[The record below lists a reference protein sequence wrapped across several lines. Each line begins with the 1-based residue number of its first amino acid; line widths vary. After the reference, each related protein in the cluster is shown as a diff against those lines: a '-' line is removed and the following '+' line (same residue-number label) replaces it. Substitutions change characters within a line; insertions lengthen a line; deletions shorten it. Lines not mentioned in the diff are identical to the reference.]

1 MTMQKW
7 FDLRD
12 RISGAKLKLGRING
26 NIFLFVVGISRNSVR
41 WSQAIEKLGF
51 QASPNAK
58 FLIRMVAPEERI
70 KLSWIR
76 EVWPDAVNAMMT
88 PEQFSLKTSSGKGQ
102 AGEGESEEDR
112 RIQAEINN
120 ARRLGRNADGDE
132 VYEGG
137 AGRFVVRKD
146 RVIVPETRN
155 VLTWMFLRAS
165 GEARSDEAL
174 AMCADGF
181 VRSMDMGEVQHSEEF
196 IRFVQAIT
204 GQAKPSQEAIDEAHA
219 AVDAAVIRHLARRH
233 DTSQDAFGD
242 AGRLYEYLP
251 PYLGSPRG
259 KGAMPIPLSVIAQR
273 LLGDTSDQVVL
284 VPNAYDGAAFAFL
297 PPQSR
302 VRAYRGGKD
311 LSAYSRLEGSREVEW
326 LDEFNPSREVGVD
339 NIFFNAD
346 PALGPDG
353 ARKDYRDALSALRSL
368 KPGGRA
374 VLVLAGDDPLHPG
387 RLSAQSTNFLATLG
401 GRYHIEEVFEVAA
414 ALTQRVGTDST
425 LRVIALAN
433 ARPGGLPEVIPV
445 VHSWDEVKARVDEA
459 IVRAQVREAESEG
472 VDVEAVAN
480 ENVHQSPYLAFSRVS
495 EARTMVPRNL
505 QAPLQAALSDLEGLY
520 GPIDDFVAAEL
531 GFGENTLGD
540 RLSAEQVDALGLI
553 LARMKTGRGAILADE
568 TGIGKGRTL
577 AALAT
582 WANKNGKPV
591 VFITDRAN
599 LFSDLARDLR
609 DIGEWG
615 RFRALITNTDGQIID
630 AVGDGGV
637 LAEGESAESMRRIL
651 GENISLQDLD
661 RNIVFTTYSQIAAEG
676 SEKAVWIKNQLKDAL
691 LVIDEAH
698 LAAGSDSNV
707 AAQITEMSHMADAVV
722 YSSAT
727 WAKTPKNL
735 HIYARAFPETV
746 NISSLTKTMK
756 SGGESFAEVFSGMLA
771 RDGALIRREHD
782 LSKLEFVIE
791 IDKANAERNNQVAD
805 RISEVMG
812 QIAYVG
818 GNLDRMMFQLSQLSL
833 DTLREAREARGEALK
848 VSIFRSGFGT
858 GSMLYQVQRRMN
870 AALNVDNA
878 VRLAKEHMALGH
890 KPVIVFED
898 TGESFINA
906 AIEAQT
912 TQDASGRT
920 VLPEMIAAPT
930 VKDLMRKI
938 LDDLAHIR
946 VAQVDER
953 ILDDGVILEGGAS
966 GQPGDAAEATEADE
980 VVIQEVLSATE
991 VQPPGGADGAT
1002 AAEPRAGEP
1011 EGEDDEE
1018 EVRVLR
1024 KRAKRVKVRYAR
1036 VHFAEVAGIPED
1048 RKKSIREGLDEIAKL
1063 IEQLPDLDINIP
1075 DAITNRLSAE
1085 GLRVGEISGRKYG
1098 LRAVEGVA
1106 GQCQI
1111 YRRPKKKSF
1120 VNATVRAYN
1129 GGDLDV
1135 VLINRSGATGISL
1148 HASPRFADR
1157 RRRVLI
1163 EMQIPE
1169 DPTNRIQLYGRVNR
1183 FDQESFPIIACASTG
1198 IFGEVRQLML
1208 QNKKLY
1214 AMSANVRSSRE
1225 NFAEIKDVPDLLTPI
1240 GREVCEQFLRDNPA
1254 MASRMGVDLKK
1265 LEEGVIDPANM
1276 LTQRVSLLRVR
1287 EQKLVYEQIQAL
1299 FDDAVMRAEL
1309 AGESPLRAKELDI
1322 RARTVEERVLFG
1334 VDIPGLA
1341 SAFDGP
1347 VFARKLKFEETLS
1360 PASWKDAR
1368 KMIKASREKLLESGR
1383 AVRVEDP
1390 TYPPDQ
1396 EDMPSISIQTLVNTT
1411 VTHLNALAITALAAT
1426 TFRSV
1431 EEAMSADGSNPV
1443 KRAMARKLWIEEKLD
1458 KLIPGRRISLPHPAD
1473 DRFQRQ
1479 AIVVGLIPP
1488 PERKESQL
1496 AQWKVRTLAPGETNT
1511 VDYTLSSLLER
1522 SLTTSQQAG
1531 GTQGHPVWTASAQ
1544 VVLGSDLM
1552 ADEGCEATRYM
1563 RMQFDNA
1570 PRGKRTRHAAVL
1582 TGNMYLASEFASD
1595 AKLGVGVIYTDE
1607 RGLRHRGVLLK
1618 REFSVD
1624 SLRFMPVRLWNRQM
1638 ISKLFAVMAEGQV
1651 ERNMNGAYRV
1661 YTSFRAAYRTEPG
1674 PDNLIFDGQNIVMS
1688 TDKGSFRRVLT
1699 MLRAIQ
1705 KVIREEAYPGQK
1717 PPKAAD
1723 DPDYVRITDASKKSR
1738 RGEGVGVFALDCS
1751 TPGKLERAVRML
1763 MEGPGLQVYVANPR
1777 SSLGQLAS
1785 TIMRE
1790 FFYRR
1795 AAERAGAD
1803 EEKLR
1808 EAIEEYERRMNAEL
1822 NGVEGMA
1829 ELIGTEAPQEE
1840 EIYGATR
1847 VDLPP
1852 EEGSLVDTEPESIPP
1867 DAEVPE
1873 AQERPE
1879 EDSNREARNRMA
1891 A

>member
-26 NIFLFVVGISRNSVR
+26 NIFLFVVGISRNSAR

-51 QASPNAK
+51 QASPNQK
-58 FLIRMVAPEERI
+58 FLIRLVAPDERI

-76 EVWPDAVNAMMT
+76 QVWPDAVNAMMT
-88 PEQFSLKTSSGKGQ
+88 PEQFSLKTSTGKGQ
-102 AGEGESEEDR
+102 ADGAESEEDR
-112 RIQAEINN
+112 RIQAELNN

-137 AGRFVVRKD
+137 AGRFVLRKG

-155 VLTWMFLRAS
+155 VLPWMFLRAS
-165 GEARSDEAL
+165 GEARSAEAL

-181 VRSMDMGEVQHSEEF
+181 VRSMDIGEVQHSEEF

-204 GQAKPSQEAIDEAHA
+204 EEERPSQGAIDEAHA
-219 AVDAAVIRHLARRH
+219 AIDAAVVRHLTRRY

-242 AGRLYEYLP
+242 AVRLYEYLP

-273 LLGDTSDQVVL
+273 LLGDTSERVVL
-284 VPNAYDGAAFAFL
+284 FPNAYDGAGFAFL
-297 PPQSR
+297 PPQTR
-302 VRAYRGGKD
+302 VRAYRGEKD

-326 LDEFNPSREVGVD
+326 MDEFHPAREVGVD

-346 PALGPDG
+346 PVAAEDG
-353 ARKDYRDALSALRSL
+353 TRKDYRDALSALRSL

-374 VLVLAGDDPLHPG
+374 VLVLAGDDPRHPG
-387 RLSAQSTNFLATLG
+387 QLSAQSTNFLSALAN
-401 GRYHIEEVFEVAA
+401 RYHVEEIFEVAA
-414 ALTQRVGTDST
+414 TLTQRVGTDST
-425 LRVIALAN
+425 LRVIALSN
-433 ARPGGLPEVIPV
+433 TRPAPLPQTIPV

-459 IVRAQVREAESEG
+459 IVRAELREAESEG

-480 ENVHQSPYLAFSRVS
+480 ENVYQSPYLAFSRVS
-495 EARTMVPRNL
+495 EARTMVPKNL
-505 QAPLQAALSDLEGLY
+505 QAPLQAALSDLESAY

-553 LARMKTGRGAILADE
+553 LARFKTGRGAILADE

-577 AALAT
+577 ASLAT
-582 WANKNGKPV
+582 WANKNGKSV

-615 RFRALITNTDGQIID
+615 RFRPLITNTDGQIID
-630 AVGDGGV
+630 TVGDGGV
-637 LAEGESAESMRRIL
+637 LAEGEPAESMRLIL
-651 GENISLQDLD
+651 ENNSSLRDLD
-661 RNIVFTTYSQIAAEG
+661 RNIIFTTYSQIASEG

-691 LVIDEAH
+691 LIIDEAH

-707 AAQITEMSHMADAVV
+707 AAQISEMSQMADAVI

-735 HIYARAFPETV
+735 HVYARAFPETV

-756 SGGESFAEVFSGMLA
+756 TGGESFAEVFSGMLA

-791 IDKANAERNNQVAD
+791 VDKANEERNNQVAD
-805 RISEVMG
+805 RVSEVMG
-812 QIAYVG
+812 QIAFVSG
-818 GNLDRMMFQLSQLSL
+818 SIDRMMFQLSQASL
-833 DTLREAREARGEALK
+833 DILREARDAHRQNMQ
-848 VSIFRSGFGT
+848 VSIFRSGFGS

-878 VRLAKEHMALGH
+878 VRLAKEHLAAGH

-912 TQDASGRT
+912 VRDASGRA

-946 VAQVDER
+946 VARVDRRVVE
-953 ILDDGVILEGGAS
+953 DDVLIEAEQPEQGQGGDEAAADEVLVQDLIPHPGAS
-966 GQPGDAAEATEADE
+966 GREERSADP
-980 VVIQEVLSATE
+980 A
-991 VQPPGGADGAT
+991 GAVEGAN
-1002 AAEPRAGEP
+1002 
-1011 EGEDDEE
+1011 DDEE
-1018 EVRVLR
+1018 EEVHVLR
-1024 KRAKRVKVRYAR
+1024 KRSKRVKVRFERQHYSQ
-1036 VHFAEVAGIPED
+1036 VLDIPEE
-1048 RKKSIREGLDEIAKL
+1048 RKKSIREGLEEIAKL
-1063 IEQLPDLDINIP
+1063 IDQLPDLDINIP
-1075 DAITNRLSAE
+1075 DAITNRLAAE
-1085 GLRVGEISGRKYG
+1085 GFRVGEISGRKYG
-1098 LRAVEGVA
+1098 LRAVEGVS
-1106 GQCQI
+1106 GQYQI

-1120 VNATVRAYN
+1120 VNATVRAFN
-1129 GGDLDV
+1129 AGDLDV
-1135 VLINRSGATGISL
+1135 ALINRSGATGISL

-1198 IFGEVRQLML
+1198 IYGEVRQLML

-1225 NFAEIKDVPDLLTPI
+1225 NFAEIKDIPDLLTPI
-1240 GREVCEQFLRDNPA
+1240 GREVCAQFLRDNPA
-1254 MASRMGVDLKK
+1254 IASRMGLDTKK
-1265 LEEGVIDPANM
+1265 LDDGTIDPANF
-1276 LTQRVSLLRVR
+1276 LTQRVALLRVR

-1309 AGESPLRAKELDI
+1309 SGESPLRAKELDI

-1347 VFARKLKFEETLS
+1347 VFARKLKFEETLA
-1360 PASWKDAR
+1360 PATWQDVR
-1368 KMIKASREKLLESGR
+1368 QMIKASREKLIESGR
-1383 AVRVEDP
+1383 ASRLGDP
-1390 TYPPDQ
+1390 TYPPSQD
-1396 EDMPSISIQTLVNTT
+1396 EMPAISIEALVNTT
-1411 VTHLNALAITALAAT
+1411 VSHLNALAITALAAT

-1431 EEAMSADGSNPV
+1431 DEAMAAAGSNPV
-1443 KRAMARKLWIEEKLD
+1443 KRAMARKLWIEEQLAK
-1458 KLIPGRRISLPHPAD
+1458 IVPGRRISLPHPAD
-1473 DRFQRQ
+1473 ERFQRQ
-1479 AIVVGLIPP
+1479 AVVVGLTPP

-1496 AQWKVRTLAPGETNT
+1496 AQWKVRTLAPGEKNPI
-1511 VDYTLSSLLER
+1511 DYTLSSLLER
-1522 SLTTSQQAG
+1522 SLVTTVQSNP
-1531 GTQGHPVWTASAQ
+1531 GHGRQTWGAAAQ
-1544 VVLGSDLM
+1544 VVLGADLM
-1552 ADEGCEATRYM
+1552 ANEDSEATRYM

-1570 PRGKRTRHAAVL
+1570 PRGKRVRHAAVL
-1582 TGNMYLASEFASD
+1582 TGNMYLASEFASESN
-1595 AKLGVGVIYTDE
+1595 LGVGVIYSDD
-1607 RGLRHRGVLLK
+1607 RGMRHRGVLLK

-1624 SLRFMPVRLWNRQM
+1624 SLRHLPVRLWTRQM
-1638 ISKLFAVMAEGQV
+1638 ITDFFAALKNRQV
-1651 ERNMNGAYRV
+1651 EPNMSTGSGVYRV
-1661 YTSFRAAYRTEPG
+1661 FTSFRAAYRSEG
-1674 PDNLIFDGQNIVMS
+1674 GQDNLLFDGENIVMS
-1688 TDKGSFRRVLT
+1688 TDKSSFRRILA
-1699 MLRAIQ
+1699 MLRATQ
-1705 KVIREEAYPGQK
+1705 KAIRAELYPGQK
-1717 PPKAAD
+1717 PPKAAE
-1723 DPDYVRITDASKKSR
+1723 DPDYVRLTDATKKAR
-1738 RGEGVGVFALDCS
+1738 RGEGVGVVALDCS

-1763 MEGPGLQVYVANPR
+1763 IEGPGLQVYVSAPR
-1777 SSLGQLAS
+1777 SPLGQLATS
-1785 TIMRE
+1785 IMRDY
-1790 FFYRR
+1790 FYRR
-1795 AAERAGAD
+1795 ASERAGAD
-1803 EEKLR
+1803 QDKLR
-1808 EAIEEYERRMNAEL
+1808 QAIERYEQQLDENATGDQDL
-1822 NGVEGMA
+1822 SDLIRA
-1829 ELIGTEAPQEE
+1829 EDLQEE
-1840 EIYGATR
+1840 EIYGATLIT
-1847 VDLPP
+1847 DSSG
-1852 EEGSLVDTEPESIPP
+1852 EGAEGETSQEIASQDASQEGSQ
-1867 DAEVPE
+1867 EV
-1873 AQERPE
+1873 AA
-1879 EDSNREARNRMA
+1879 ARQRMA